1 MIGSWVKRT
10 TYASK
15 FRSARSS
22 KFSRYRIVKWII
34 PLSLIIYVAMLYLHY
49 NSLVA
54 SDKLEIYPFAGW
66 RLFSYTPER
75 FGIEAAVVLD
85 SVNEQSVDGP
95 LDIRYLIPNAS
106 YASID
111 DQSVLKR
118 VASACAVNPDCDE
131 AEVLLFPVV
140 EMLVAE
146 RGEENIENI
155 EFSIIRVRIDYGDIF
170 ENIRSLADGTVKKRD
185 FYEPVQTIGKWS
197 TLNGRI
203 ISTPSTQNDTI
214 EHPNSS
220 GNSTQSNNIVT
231 VIQNDNAVLVSKSY
245 FTIYL
250 DGRNIIYA
258 RPTCSQADID
268 TQFFLHIIPYYL
280 NDLPEHR
287 KQVGFDNLDFHFQ
300 YNYVG
305 ENEEGNCI
313 TVQQL
318 PEYKI
323 SGIRTGQYTDAA
335 GQIWVT
341 QFEIPDSLKD
351 N

>member
-1 MIGSWVKRT
+1 MEKITDKKKS
-10 TYASK
+10 
-15 FRSARSS
+15 RSARSF
-22 KFSRYRIVKWII
+22 KLSRYRIVKWII

-75 FGIEAAVVLD
+75 FGVEFAVVLD
-85 SVNEQSVDGP
+85 SLNEQSVDSSS
-95 LDIRYLIPNAS
+95 DVRYLIPNDT
-106 YASID
+106 YTSID

-118 VASACAVNPDCDE
+118 TVDACATNPDCDE

-140 EMLVAE
+140 ERLIAE
-146 RGEENIENI
+146 RGEENVENI
-155 EFSIIRVRIDYGDIF
+155 EFSIIRVKIDYSDVL
-170 ENIRSLADGTVKKRD
+170 EHIRELADGIVKKSD
-185 FYEPVQTIGKWS
+185 FYEPVHTIGKWS
-197 TLNGRI
+197 TLSGRI
-203 ISTPSTQNDTI
+203 MSTSSTQNDII
-214 EHPNSS
+214 EQDGSDNNTQINSVVAP
-220 GNSTQSNNIVT
+220 TQ
-231 VIQNDNAVLVSKSY
+231 DDDAVLVSQSY

-258 RPTCSQADID
+258 RPAC
-268 TQFFLHIIPYYL
+268 TQTDLNAKFFLHIIPYYL

-287 KQVGFDNLDFHFQ
+287 KQTGFDNLDFNFQ
-300 YNYVG
+300 DSYAR

-318 PEYKI
+318 PEYRI
-323 SGIRTGQYTDAA
+323 SSIRTGQFTDTD
-335 GQIWVT
+335 GQIWET
-341 QFEIPDSLKD
+341 QFEMPDSLRD

>member
-1 MIGSWVKRT
+1 MIGQLGKT
-10 TYASK
+10 TRASRL
-15 FRSARSS
+15 RSTRYP
-22 KFSRYRIVKWII
+22 KLSRYRIVKWII

-75 FGIEAAVVLD
+75 FGIENAVVLD

-95 LDIRYLIPNAS
+95 LDDRYLIPNDS
-106 YASID
+106 YTSID
-111 DQSVLKR
+111 DQGVLKR
-118 VASACAVNPDCDE
+118 VASACAVYPDCDE

-140 EMLVAE
+140 ERLVAE

-155 EFSIIRVRIDYGDIF
+155 EFSIIRVRIDYRDVL
-170 ENIRSLADGTVKKRD
+170 ENIRSLADGIVKKRD
-185 FYEPVQTIGKWS
+185 FYEPVQTIGQWS

-203 ISTPSTQNDTI
+203 MSVPSIQNDTI
-214 EHPNSS
+214 ESPNSS
-220 GNSTQSNNIVT
+220 DSSTQSTSVVT
-231 VIQNDNAVLVSKSY
+231 VIQDDNAVLVSKSY

-250 DGRNIIYA
+250 DGRSIIYA
-258 RPTCSQADID
+258 RPTCTQADID
-268 TQFFLHIIPYYL
+268 TQFFLHIIPYYI

-300 YNYVG
+300 DNYVR

-341 QFEIPDSLKD
+341 QFEVPDSLKD

>member
-1 MIGSWVKRT
+1 MGR
-10 TYASK
+10 YP
-15 FRSARSS
+15 

-34 PLSLIIYVAMLYLHY
+34 PLSLIVYVAMLYLHH

-75 FGIEAAVVLD
+75 FGIERALALD
-85 SVNEQSVDGP
+85 AINEEPVDSP
-95 LDIRYLIPNAS
+95 SDVYLIPNDS
-106 YASID
+106 YTSID

-118 VASACAVNPDCDE
+118 VANACAVDPDCDE

-140 EMLVAE
+140 ERLVAE

-155 EFSIIRVRIDYGDIF
+155 EFSIVRVRIDYRDIL
-170 ENIRSLADGTVKKRD
+170 ENIRDLADGTVKKRD

-203 ISTPSTQNDTI
+203 MSITSTQDYTI
-214 EHPNSS
+214 EYQNNSEGYQNETDS
-220 GNSTQSNNIVT
+220 ITQNNSVVTSIQS
-231 VIQNDNAVLVSKSY
+231 DNAVLMSKSY

-258 RPTCSQADID
+258 RPTCNQADID
-268 TQFFLHIIPYYL
+268 TRFFLHIIPYYL

-287 KQVGFDNLDFHFQ
+287 EGTGFDNLDFSFQ
-300 YNYVG
+300 DNYA
-305 ENEEGNCI
+305 EANEEDNCI

-318 PEYKI
+318 PEYRI
-323 SGIRTGQYTDAA
+323 SGIRTGQFANAT
-335 GQIWVT
+335 GKIWET
-341 QFEIPDSLKD
+341 QFEIPDNLKD